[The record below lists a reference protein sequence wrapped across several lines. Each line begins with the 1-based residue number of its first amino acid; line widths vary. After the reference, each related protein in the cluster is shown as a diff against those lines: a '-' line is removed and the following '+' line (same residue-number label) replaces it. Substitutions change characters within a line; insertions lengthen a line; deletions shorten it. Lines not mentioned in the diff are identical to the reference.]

1 MASSIGTR
9 SVLGVETSATR
20 MECSDEGSTA
30 SLALWRRER
39 ALRVLKRR
47 RSSARRGKRAS
58 AVALERAGHDLVSEA
73 QLAEDN
79 EKIARPRPVHEYVI
93 RIRGLHEVMQQ
104 QQRFNKRLQALADT
118 MITIERRVRDLEQ
131 TLGWLKPLS
140 PARSSGSEPDSD
152 AASGCTPDRFG
163 DDAEATQLPRA
174 EVAWAVQEPLDTS
187 ASWSRSLPTPVGEG
201 LEASGSASAPRN
213 KRSPECA
220 VDEWRSTLVG
230 PTAGCS
236 LLEWAQM
243 IWRKVWIR
251 VIGPVTVF
259 ASPSNT
265 ALAPRKQRLFPEAMQ
280 VPQYLCLLEFQH
292 DTQLYRVRTTDGFE
306 GLWAGVKPSLDGGF
320 QNELGHLVHA
330 SRVEASDWIGTRIVQ
345 IGPKLHVASYAVI
358 RCVWGDPVD
367 TVQVEYEDGRWSRPL
382 PIHSIQFQC
391 VATTIEQCHQ
401 RFICGKEFVSNA
413 TKRRS
418 VGETYW
424 IRESAALETPFKSNM
439 RPRDLRPTEDC
450 VRWMTAIE
458 DQHRDRAKGNKFSF
472 GSLDGKPDDGQT

>member
-1 MASSIGTR
+1 
-9 SVLGVETSATR
+9 

-58 AVALERAGHDLVSEA
+58 AVTLERAGHDLVSEA

-140 PARSSGSEPDSD
+140 PARSSESEPDSD

-163 DDAEATQLPRA
+163 DDDEATQLPCA
-174 EVAWAVQEPLDTS
+174 EVAWALQEPLGTGWRRPDRR
-187 ASWSRSLPTPVGEG
+187 ALPAT
-201 LEASGSASAPRN
+201 

-358 RCVWGDPVD
+358 RCVWGDPM
-367 TVQVEYEDGRWSRPL
+367 
-382 PIHSIQFQC
+382 
-391 VATTIEQCHQ
+391 VAGADLSQYIP
-401 RFICGKEFVSNA
+401 FNSSA
-413 TKRRS
+413 LLRRS
-418 VGETYW
+418 NSATNAHLREGVRIKRYETE
-424 IRESAALETPFKSNM
+424 IGRRNL
-439 RPRDLRPTEDC
+439 
-450 VRWMTAIE
+450 
-458 DQHRDRAKGNKFSF
+458 
-472 GSLDGKPDDGQT
+472 LD